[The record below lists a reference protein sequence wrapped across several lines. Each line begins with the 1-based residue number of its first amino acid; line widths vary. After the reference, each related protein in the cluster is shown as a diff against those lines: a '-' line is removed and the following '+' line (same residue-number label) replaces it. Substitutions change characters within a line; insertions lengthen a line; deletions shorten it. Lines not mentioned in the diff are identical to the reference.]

1 MKFEIIGKN
10 VSITEA
16 MRQKIEKKLSF
27 LDKYLLID
35 PETRARVVV
44 RTYPLTQKIEVTI
57 PTKVGILR
65 TEVEHE
71 DLYAA
76 IDLAID
82 KLEDQ
87 VRRQKTRLSR
97 RHREK
102 LALSF
107 VEQDNVKLDQGDI
120 AVRTKTVKAQ
130 RMDLEE
136 AILRMEMLGHSFF
149 IYTDE
154 ETDSIAVV
162 YKPTKVGILRTEV
175 EHEDLYAAI
184 DLAIDK
190 LEDQVRRQ
198 KTRLSRRHREKLAL
212 SFIEQDNVKL
222 DQGDIAVRT
231 KTVKAQRMDLEEAI
245 LRMEMLGHSFFIYT
259 DEETDSI
266 AVVYKRNS
274 GGYGLLETEDEE

>member
-1 MKFEIIGKN
+1 M
-10 VSITEA
+10 
-16 MRQKIEKKLSF
+16 
-27 LDKYLLID
+27 DKYLLID

-136 AILRMEMLGHSFF
+136 AIMRMEMLGHSFF

-154 ETDSIAVV
+154 ETDS
-162 YKPTKVGILRTEV
+162 T
-175 EHEDLYAAI
+175 
-184 DLAIDK
+184 
-190 LEDQVRRQ
+190 
-198 KTRLSRRHREKLAL
+198 
-212 SFIEQDNVKL
+212 
-222 DQGDIAVRT
+222 
-231 KTVKAQRMDLEEAI
+231 
-245 LRMEMLGHSFFIYT
+245 
-259 DEETDSI
+259 

>member
-1 MKFEIIGKN
+1 MKFEIVGKN
-10 VSITEA
+10 ISVTEG

-35 PETRARVVV
+35 PSTTARVVV

-57 PTKVGILR
+57 PTKVGMLR

-107 VEQDNVKLDQGDI
+107 VEQDTEKLDKGDV
-120 AVRTKTVKAQ
+120 AVRTKTVKAE
-130 RMDLEE
+130 RMDMEE
-136 AILRMEMLGHSFF
+136 AIMRMEMLGHSFF

-154 ETDSIAVV
+154 ESDS
-162 YKPTKVGILRTEV
+162 
-175 EHEDLYAAI
+175 
-184 DLAIDK
+184 
-190 LEDQVRRQ
+190 
-198 KTRLSRRHREKLAL
+198 
-212 SFIEQDNVKL
+212 
-222 DQGDIAVRT
+222 
-231 KTVKAQRMDLEEAI
+231 M
-245 LRMEMLGHSFFIYT
+245 
-259 DEETDSI
+259 
-266 AVVYKRNS
+266 AVVYKRNN
-274 GGYGLLETEDEE
+274 GGYGLLETEADV

>member
-1 MKFEIIGKN
+1 MKFEIVGKN

-130 RMDLEE
+130 CMDLEE
-136 AILRMEMLGHSFF
+136 AIMRMEMLGHSFF

-154 ETDSIAVV
+154 ETD
-162 YKPTKVGILRTEV
+162 G
-175 EHEDLYAAI
+175 
-184 DLAIDK
+184 
-190 LEDQVRRQ
+190 
-198 KTRLSRRHREKLAL
+198 
-212 SFIEQDNVKL
+212 
-222 DQGDIAVRT
+222 
-231 KTVKAQRMDLEEAI
+231 
-245 LRMEMLGHSFFIYT
+245 
-259 DEETDSI
+259 I

-274 GGYGLLETEDEE
+274 GGYGLLETEDE